1 MHAGIYVHGKYGGVY
16 GKYGGV
22 STVRGPTDPGLHH
35 VGLPVELQ
43 EGRVLV
49 QLGLPLGRRPLQLG
63 HLAPQGGH
71 LGTDVVNMMVVLG
84 NTHQYVCHTGSRFVH
99 RHKHL
104 VSLLSKLRFVI

>member
-1 MHAGIYVHGKYGGVY
+1 MVLWWRIYGTIV
-16 GKYGGV
+16 
-22 STVRGPTDPGLHH
+22 VRLWSGGPTDPGLHH

-49 QLGLPLGRRPLQLG
+49 QLGLPLGRCPLQLR

-84 NTHQYVCHTGSRFVH
+84 NTHTHTHATV
-99 RHKHL
+99 L
-104 VSLLSKLRFVI
+104 SLKTLLLIVNTA